1 MTGLK
6 RDWLAPKR
14 FAELNRW
21 AGFYHSSVSFIN
33 LHARGG
39 PTIGQTNHKPPHCRG
54 HFDTQQSN
62 STLVS
67 TIQEWHQEQKTNA
80 MHHYSNSPSAAKRMK

>member
-39 PTIGQTNHKPPHCRG
+39 PTIGQTNHNRNIAGVILTPSSQTAPYQPSKNGIRNKKQMQC
-54 HFDTQQSN
+54 
-62 STLVS
+62 
-67 TIQEWHQEQKTNA
+67 TITA
-80 MHHYSNSPSAAKRMK
+80 TVLLLLSA